1 MGTAYTPGLSV
12 SPRTT
17 IEKLRRLP
25 LKGTVLVREGEVVTP
40 NTVVARTELPGLMQT
55 IKVAERMGIEA
66 SEVAGVLRIKVGD
79 TIKKDDVIAETKGLF
94 GKFFR
99 SEFKSPVSGKVE
111 LISPTTGHVGVR
123 EAPTPVEKDAY
134 IRGTI
139 AKVIP
144 EEGVIVR
151 CEGALVQGIFG
162 VGGERLG
169 EIVVVTDGPDKPI
182 TDATLTPAHAG
193 KIVVGGSNVSGAAL
207 RKAAQLGV
215 IGIVCGGVVDR
226 ELMDYLAEALNQ
238 PGYDIGVAI
247 TGQEPIAFTLIITE
261 GFGTIDMA
269 EAHLRALPVAPGQ
282 DRLDQRRDPDPR
294 RRHPPRSHRP
304 PLRRPHRHRQRRQRR
319 RERPTRHRHP
329 DPRHPRTLLRHPR
342 LRHRPPGKAPESRI
356 RNHGP
361 RPGSQTRRRPHRHRP
376 PRQRRN
382 HRRTVDIRIHCIE
395 VWGYRDCRILWPFLT
410 GSPFG
415 REFLSRSRS

>member
-1 MGTAYTPGLSV
+1 MGTAYTPGLRV

-25 LKGTVLVREGEVVTP
+25 LKGTVLVRVGEVVTP

-66 SEVAGVLRIKVGD
+66 SEVAGVLKIQVGD
-79 TIKKDDVIAETKGLF
+79 AIKKDDVIAETKGLF

-99 SEFKSPVSGKVE
+99 SEFRSPVSGKVE
-111 LISPTTGHVGVR
+111 LISPTNGHVGVR

-182 TDATLTPAHAG
+182 TDTSLTAAHAG

-207 RKAAQLGV
+207 RKAVQVGV

-247 TGQEPIAFTLIITE
+247 TGQEPIAFTLMVTE

-269 EAHLRALPVAPGQ
+269 KRTFALFQSLQGKTASINGATQIRAGVIRPEVVVPLADAPTNIGNDDSDTESGQLGIGTPIRVIREPYFGILGAVTGLPEKLQKV
-282 DRLDQRRDPDPR
+282 
-294 RRHPPRSHRP
+294 
-304 PLRRPHRHRQRRQRR
+304 
-319 RERPTRHRHP
+319 
-329 DPRHPRTLLRHPR
+329 
-342 LRHRPPGKAPESRI
+342 ESETMVRVLETKLED
-356 RNHGP
+356 G
-361 RPGSQTRRRPHRHRP
+361 
-376 PRQRRN
+376 
-382 HRRTVDIRIHCIE
+382 RTVTVPRANVEIIE
-395 VWGYRDCRILWPFLT
+395 
-410 GSPFG
+410 
-415 REFLSRSRS
+415 EQ